1 VNERR
6 QRPVRALVTGL
17 VILGVLAV
25 SSGCEVRSS
34 VEGAQTAVAV
44 AQTALPMA
52 QTVMPG
58 FQATVQA
65 GATLAVGVMSD
76 PQAVKASL
84 QVLLGGSTVD
94 LKSVPTGAPNDAV
107 TQLTI
112 SATDTRGT
120 FGQLDARTRQAAGG
134 AAMLLVAQS
143 YPKAA
148 VSLTVIDSTGGPLVS
163 GTKAPGEA
171 PSLQ

>member
-17 VILGVLAV
+17 VVLSALAV
-25 SSGCEVRSS
+25 ASGCEVKSS
-34 VEGAQTAVAV
+34 VEAAQTAVAV

-58 FQATVQA
+58 FQATIQA
-65 GATLAVGVMSD
+65 GATMAVGVMSD

-84 QVLLGGSTVD
+84 QVLLGGATVD
-94 LKSVPTGAPNDAV
+94 LKSVPAGAPNDAV

-112 SATDTRGT
+112 SGTDTRGT
-120 FGQLDARTRQAAGG
+120 FGQLDARARQASAG

-143 YPKAA
+143 YPKAS
-148 VSLTVIDSTGGPLVS
+148 VSLTVLDSTGGPLVR